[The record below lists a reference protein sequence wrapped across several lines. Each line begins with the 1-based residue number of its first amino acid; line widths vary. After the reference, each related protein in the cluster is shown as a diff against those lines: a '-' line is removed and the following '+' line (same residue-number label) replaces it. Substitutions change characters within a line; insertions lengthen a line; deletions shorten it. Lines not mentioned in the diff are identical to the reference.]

1 MKLRRGVLSASH
13 TSTSWHGSD
22 SFETRSLNV
31 LTDRTR
37 YRLTGLVFLV
47 ASAAVILPMA
57 FDGDG
62 VESVRLEAL
71 PAADFQVERDAQPAP
86 DFAPVVAVRDE
97 LREAID
103 EDGYDRSTLTRVG
116 EPVLLPD
123 DGDGRGVAADL
134 KWAVQVASF
143 SQEENATALRDRLR
157 GDGYNA
163 FLSNIKQ
170 HGERATRVAVG
181 PLIDAEDAATLRS
194 ELDERYELESVVMR
208 FSP

>member
-1 MKLRRGVLSASH
+1 M
-13 TSTSWHGSD
+13 
-22 SFETRSLNV
+22 

-37 YRLTGLVFLV
+37 YRVTGLVFLV
-47 ASAAVILPMA
+47 ALAAVVLPMV

-62 VESVRLEAL
+62 VESVQLEAL
-71 PAADFQVERDAQPAP
+71 PAADFQVERDTQPAP
-86 DFAPVVAVRDE
+86 DFAPVVEVRDE
-97 LREAID
+97 LLEAID
-103 EDGYDRSTLTRVG
+103 EDGYDRATETRLG
-116 EPVLLPD
+116 EPVLFPD
-123 DGDGRGVAADL
+123 DGNVAADL

-143 SQEENATALRDRLR
+143 SQEENATAMRDRLR

-170 HGERATRVAVG
+170 HGERATRVGVG
-181 PLIDAEDAATLRS
+181 PLIDADDAATLKS

>member
-1 MKLRRGVLSASH
+1 M
-13 TSTSWHGSD
+13 
-22 SFETRSLNV
+22 

-47 ASAAVILPMA
+47 AVAAVVLPMV

-62 VESVRLEAL
+62 VESMQLEAL
-71 PAADFQVERDAQPAP
+71 PAADFQVERDTQPVP
-86 DFAPVVAVRDE
+86 DFAPVIAARDE
-97 LREAID
+97 LLESID
-103 EDGYDRSTLTRVG
+103 EDGYDASTETRVG

-123 DGDGRGVAADL
+123 DGNVDADL

-143 SQEENATALRDRLR
+143 SQEENATKLRDRLQV
-157 GDGYNA
+157 DGYAA

-181 PLIDAEDAATLRS
+181 PLIDPDDAAKLKT
-194 ELDERYELESVVMR
+194 ELDERYQLESVVMR
-208 FSP
+208 FSL